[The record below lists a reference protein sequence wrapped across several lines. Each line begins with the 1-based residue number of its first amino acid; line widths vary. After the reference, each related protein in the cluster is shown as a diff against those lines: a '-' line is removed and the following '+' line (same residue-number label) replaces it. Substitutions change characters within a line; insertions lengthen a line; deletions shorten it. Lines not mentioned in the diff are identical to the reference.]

1 MSTNARFFFKSIASL
16 LLLAQCSLAL
26 AQASTPPS
34 NICASKGYTVGF
46 FNGVWN
52 TPQAANDGS
61 DILRHLGSNPGTYR
75 NEPVYHEVFYNHTG
89 STVGASPLQDLAETF
104 EQRAAEI
111 DHSGELAKRWEFFW
125 EILSGQ
131 DSLAG
136 RLIGLFPSAVSLFSQ
151 LATSLHAKLVAI
163 AASLLSNP
171 PTEADYATHNARLDG
186 LFSRRQKLIFAAHSQ
201 GNLFANHAFD
211 YISPKLG
218 GGSVKVVHIA
228 PASPTLRG
236 DYILANIDL
245 IINALSFQGL
255 STVMASNISLKPSTK
270 DLSGHTL
277 AGTYLDPDRQARAKI
292 VSLLDAAFSSVKS
305 SSTPAEPDS
314 WEAVWNGKTMARGGS
329 AIGAADDFFR
339 MYMEIENTTDPVCIN
354 SIDHN
359 SWYTHYCPVR
369 YVEFPTVDTSYK
381 IYTIVDRL
389 DRYVTSFQV
398 NALCP
403 AGYYKV

>member
-1 MSTNARFFFKSIASL
+1 LGAIASL
-16 LLLAQCSLAL
+16 LLLAPCSLAL
-26 AQASTPPS
+26 AQASTAPS

-52 TPQAANDGS
+52 ATQASYDG
-61 DILRHLGSNPGTYR
+61 LRALRRLSGNPNIYR
-75 NEPVYHEVFYNHTG
+75 NEPVSYETFYNHTG
-89 STVGASPLQDLAETF
+89 ATFGASPLQDLAETF

-111 DHSGELAKRWEFFW
+111 DRSGELAKRWEFFW

-136 RLIGLFPSAVSLFSQ
+136 RLIGLFPSAASLFSQ
-151 LATSLHAKLVAI
+151 LAASLHAKLVTI
-163 AASLLSNP
+163 AASLLSHP

-186 LFSRRQKLIFAAHSQ
+186 LYSRRQKLIFAAHSQ

-228 PASPTLRG
+228 PKGSLRPH
-236 DYILANIDL
+236 AC
-245 IINALSFQGL
+245 
-255 STVMASNISLKPSTK
+255 
-270 DLSGHTL
+270 
-277 AGTYLDPDRQARAKI
+277 TYLDPDRQARAKI
-292 VSLLDAAFSSVKS
+292 VSLVETAFSSVKN

-314 WEAVWNGKTMARGGS
+314 WEAVWNGESRARGNS
-329 AIGAADDFFR
+329 AIAAADNFFR

-359 SWYTHYCPVR
+359 SWYSHYCPGK
-369 YVEFPTVDTSYK
+369 YVEFPTVDPSYK

-398 NALCP
+398 NAKCS
-403 AGYYKV
+403 AGYYNG

>member
-1 MSTNARFFFKSIASL
+1 VPTNVRFVLGAIASL
-16 LLLAQCSLAL
+16 LLLAPCSLAL
-26 AQASTPPS
+26 AQASTAPS

-52 TPQAANDGS
+52 ATQASYDG
-61 DILRHLGSNPGTYR
+61 LRALRRLSGNPNIYR
-75 NEPVYHEVFYNHTG
+75 NEPVSYETFYNHTG
-89 STVGASPLQDLAETF
+89 ATFGASPLQDLAETF

-111 DHSGELAKRWEFFW
+111 DRSGELAKRWEFFW

-136 RLIGLFPSAVSLFSQ
+136 RLIGLFPSAASLFSQ
-151 LATSLHAKLVAI
+151 LAASLHAKLVTI
-163 AASLLSNP
+163 AASLLSHP

-186 LFSRRQKLIFAAHSQ
+186 LYSRRQKLIFAAHSQ

-245 IINALSFQGL
+245 VINALSIQGL

-277 AGTYLDPDRQARAKI
+277 APT
-292 VSLLDAAFSSVKS
+292 
-305 SSTPAEPDS
+305 STLTGRREQ
-314 WEAVWNGKTMARGGS
+314 K
-329 AIGAADDFFR
+329 
-339 MYMEIENTTDPVCIN
+339 
-354 SIDHN
+354 
-359 SWYTHYCPVR
+359 
-369 YVEFPTVDTSYK
+369 
-381 IYTIVDRL
+381 
-389 DRYVTSFQV
+389 
-398 NALCP
+398 
-403 AGYYKV
+403 